1 MTSFKVATRGLS
13 RFGRLLKNFELEST
27 QHARRESRVS
37 GNASPVCDQ
46 ARLGT
51 RKRPQFA
58 AFFCP
63 PRTARTESGRR
74 RYLCKI
80 TPRYLCRATSR
91 ETIFAARAKSCLGA
105 TDPQHLRGGSAR
117 PISSSPSETR
127 SLHLEVTTCRPPDD
141 TRGGIGDFWHKSAN
155 AGGDVVC
162 VEDLLHTVVVCQRH
176 SIASLIF
183 DTGKGSLCRPR

>member
-91 ETIFAARAKSCLGA
+91 ETIFAARAKAAWAQLIRNVCEA
-105 TDPQHLRGGSAR
+105 DPLVLSN
-117 PISSSPSETR
+117 SSPSETR
-127 SLHLEVTTCRPPDD
+127 SLHLAVTMCRPSDD
-141 TRGGIGDFWHKSAN
+141 TRGGIGDFWH
-155 AGGDVVC
+155 
-162 VEDLLHTVVVCQRH
+162 
-176 SIASLIF
+176 
-183 DTGKGSLCRPR
+183 